1 MPNNWKASAKVR
13 VQLQSIL
20 KETETESENTGKGKQ
35 TTPEMIGHCCSGDCI
50 SRTRGHQEGLACQRH
65 SVRLVPARGG
75 GDLKYLFMMA
85 EGSTKQIKVI
95 FAAIKNDQISEI

>member
-1 MPNNWKASAKVR
+1 M
-13 VQLQSIL
+13 
-20 KETETESENTGKGKQ
+20 
-35 TTPEMIGHCCSGDCI
+35 
-50 SRTRGHQEGLACQRH
+50 
-65 SVRLVPARGG
+65 RLVPARGG